1 MKKTCRVCTI
11 TGATITDRLLVS
23 LRLDMATDLP
33 CTMRREAMPSAVL
46 IMAVRIGTPEEVL
59 LITVRV
65 EEEVRRITDRVEEER
80 EEVLLEAM
88 VMAARHLEV
97 ATTNTLRKGADTT
110 EEADMTSQGV
120 EAVMALQTITAA
132 VVPAVAMVVVAVAV
146 MVEVAVVDMAEVVVE
161 VTVAVA
167 VMVMAVAAGMISSIP
182 VEAVV
187 VDGDG
192 VETVVGRREEIGVDM
207 VIAAVEAD
215 MEEVGEAIMPM
226 AVVMAVV
233 ADTAAAVGVAMEV
246 AAVAAMEA
254 AADTDGKAKAVTA
267 FIAFTP
273 SVYLEM

>member
-1 MKKTCRVCTI
+1 
-11 TGATITDRLLVS
+11 
-23 LRLDMATDLP
+23 
-33 CTMRREAMPSAVL
+33 MPSAVL

-59 LITVRV
+59 LIKVRV

-167 VMVMAVAAGMISSIP
+167 VMVMAVVAGMISSIP